1 LYVVITKCIDT
12 HIYYGILQ
20 DDAIENY
27 RAQQQNGY
35 ISLFEISI
43 KSVKESLCT
52 AHARIQEKLLEV
64 ASSVI
69 VSVGLSVIVSV
80 GLSVIVSVGLSVIV
94 CVVGVAVVVSVNVV
108 VSVVAIFSVFVGV
121 VVNVKERAVV
131 RMLVHW
137 TPNHWYHSLVF
148 FPRSWLFQSKLGIL
162 AFFRGP
168 WLFYLDFFYS
178 KVSKFSANGDYC
190 LQNESHKRLTFHV

>member
-1 LYVVITKCIDT
+1 MYVVITKCIDT

-64 ASSVI
+64 AS
-69 VSVGLSVIVSV
+69 
-80 GLSVIVSVGLSVIV
+80 SVIVSVGLSVIV